1 MDYNRVKDENERKS
15 LREMVRE
22 AAVDRAFLEDLP
34 DIDADPDR
42 VYTMDDIRALPEEIR
57 AELVNGKIFIMQ
69 APKTTHQRIV
79 GRLYL
84 EITNY
89 IHERGG
95 DCEAFLSPF
104 GVYLKNDD
112 STYLLPD
119 LTVICDRDKLDED
132 GCHGAPDWVI
142 EVISPSTSKRD
153 YGKKLFLY
161 RDAGV
166 REYWVIDPA
175 RRIIMVYLF
184 GQEEEA
190 AIWRFEDEVP
200 CSIYPDLTI
209 RLADFL

>member
-1 MDYNRVKDENERKS
+1 MEVGISDEVMFCY
-15 LREMVRE
+15 LTVT
-22 AAVDRAFLEDLP
+22 L
-34 DIDADPDR
+34 
-42 VYTMDDIRALPEEIR
+42 
-57 AELVNGKIFIMQ
+57 
-69 APKTTHQRIV
+69 IV
-79 GRLYL
+79 
-84 EITNY
+84 T
-89 IHERGG
+89 
-95 DCEAFLSPF
+95 F
-104 GVYLKNDD
+104 
-112 STYLLPD
+112 LLPD
-119 LTVICDRDKLDED
+119 LTVIGDRDKLDED